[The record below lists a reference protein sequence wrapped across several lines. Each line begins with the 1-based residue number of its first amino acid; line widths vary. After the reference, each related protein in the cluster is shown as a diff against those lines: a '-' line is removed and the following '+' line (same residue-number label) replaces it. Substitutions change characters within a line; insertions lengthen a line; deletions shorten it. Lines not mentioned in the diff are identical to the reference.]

1 MFFFSPDAFFTKIT
15 TATHKPKKTRL
26 VCCYERKL
34 VKRAVGLRWW
44 WWWWQ
49 SDDEGCMKWWWS
61 DGEVRFEASRLFEV
75 MKRAGCLKWWWS
87 DDELRFEAS
96 RLFEQKE
103 IDEVSRKGNWWS
115 EQVVAAK
122 EVGLAK
128 SFCLFTFLAVLLS
141 HKAGPVVQATEQ
153 SSIGACCRADGLRV
167 SKGATTT
174 RHLTNTYTNLGW

>member
-1 MFFFSPDAFFTKIT
+1 MKGNWWSEQ
-15 TATHKPKKTRL
+15 L
-26 VCCYERKL
+26 VWGDDDDDDK
-34 VKRAVGLRWW
+34 VMMKVVW
-44 WWWWQ
+44 
-49 SDDEGCMKWWWS
+49 SDDEVMVKWGLKRAGCLKWWSEQVVWSDDEVMMKW
-61 DGEVRFEASRLFEV
+61 GL
-75 MKRAGCLKWWWS
+75 KRAGCLKWWWS